1 MKPKIH
7 VVMVGQ
13 GFHEEFN
20 AISHEIRGFPG
31 GTYHVFEVVGPNGV
45 RQMFYNDFGVR
56 LVQID
61 KL

>member
-1 MKPKIH
+1 MKMKIH

-13 GFHEEFN
+13 GLREEFD
-20 AISHEIRGFPG
+20 AISHEIKGYPG
-31 GTYHVFEVVGPNGV
+31 GTYHVFEVGQG
-45 RQMFYNDFGVR
+45 RTLFYNDFGVR